1 MENEISRR
9 PPDEE
14 SPSRDSLS
22 RRELLR
28 RAGWAVPA
36 IIALPLMPGT
46 AHAHRH
52 ASPGAKS
59 PSKGSHDRS
68 WSYGSDYR
76 DWNKKKQKK
85 EAIAL
90 TKLLKKLFG
99 WR

>member
-1 MENEISRR
+1 MENENARR

-14 SPSRDSLS
+14 PPSRDSLS

-52 ASPGAKS
+52 ASPGARS
-59 PSKGSHDRS
+59 PSSGSHDRS
-68 WSYGSDYR
+68 WSGSSDDKNY
-76 DWNKKKQKK
+76 WNKKKKGAK
-85 EAIAL
+85 TL
-90 TKLLKKLFG
+90 TKVLKKLFG